1 VIVSLHTGVQVVF
14 PVELAEGLA
23 DASPADV
30 ANIEISLTG
39 LGLHPPKLDAD
50 LYVPVLL
57 AGIFGSKRW
66 MASQVSIP
74 RQSRGL

>member
-1 VIVSLHTGVQVVF
+1 MIVSLHTGVQVVF
-14 PVELAEGLA
+14 PVELARGLA

-39 LGLHPPKLDAD
+39 LGLHRPKLDAD

-57 AGIFGSKRW
+57 ASVFDSKRW
-66 MASQVSIP
+66 MASQLGH
-74 RQSRGL
+74 SRGQNA